1 MKATSNNEKTARQSK
16 KFQKI
21 VNKVASSGY
30 DPFLFA
36 MGSCVISLKES
47 DAAALLDM
55 CMKKRLAYRSL
66 SVFTDTDGERR
77 AIMLCTLGTYRR
89 ILKSLIAS
97 ELNIEIKL
105 ERGVGIPFLF
115 KRYKYR
121 VGAFAGFFIMC
132 AIIYA
137 SLCVVWDIRIV
148 GNDSVSE
155 IEVIR
160 ELEDAGL
167 SVGKKIGML
176 DVDEIE
182 NRMLISS
189 DSISWVS
196 INIIGTVA
204 NVEVREKQKAPDKIE
219 AKPSNL
225 IATQNGE
232 IISLEVYTGKPV
244 VKIGDIVSKGD
255 ILVSGIYDSPNFGFR
270 LRPSIGKIFART
282 EHSIEIE
289 IPYEYPSKVYTGVEI
304 RENKLIFFS
313 NIIKLSKNSGNLPT
327 NCDTI
332 KESNIFSL
340 VSERDMPIVFESVRH
355 LEYKY
360 EPATRTCDEAIELAY
375 RELESSLYRY
385 TKDAALV
392 SKSIRTEIGEDSI
405 KLTCDIQII
414 EDIAQNVEFEYDIL
428 GD

>member
-1 MKATSNNEKTARQSK
+1 MKAADQKKAEKRADKSAKPISR
-16 KFQKI
+16 
-21 VNKVASSGY
+21 VAAHGY
-30 DPFLFA
+30 NPFLFTV
-36 MGSCVISLKES
+36 GTCVISFKET

-55 CMKKRLAYRSL
+55 CMKKRRTYRSL
-66 SVFTDTDGERR
+66 SAFTSIDGERR
-77 AIMLCTLGTYRR
+77 AIMFCTLGTYKR
-89 ILKSLIAS
+89 ILKDLTDS
-97 ELNIEIKL
+97 EINIEIKL
-105 ERGVGIPFLF
+105 ERGIGLPFLF

-132 AIIYA
+132 AIIYS

-148 GNDSVSE
+148 GNDNVSE
-155 IEVIR
+155 LEVIR
-160 ELEDAGL
+160 ELEGAGL
-167 SVGKKIGML
+167 SVGKRIDML

-182 NRMLISS
+182 NRMLIKS
-189 DSISWVS
+189 DNISWVS

-204 NVEVREKQKAPDKIE
+204 NVEVREKQKVPDKIE

-232 IISLEVYTGKPV
+232 IVSLEVYTGKPV

-270 LRPSIGKIFART
+270 LRPSRGKIFAKTSHR
-282 EHSIEIE
+282 IEIE
-289 IPYEYPSKVYTGVEI
+289 IPYEYQEKVYTGSEI

-313 NIIKLSKNSGNLPT
+313 NSIKLSKNSGNLPP

-332 KESNIFSL
+332 RESNIFSL
-340 VSERDMPIVFESVRH
+340 VSEKDMPIVFESVRH

-360 EPATRTCDEAIELAY
+360 ENSTRTCDEATELAY
-375 RELESSLYRY
+375 RELESSLYKY

-392 SKSIRTEIGEDSI
+392 SKSIKTEIGEDSVR
-405 KLTCDIQII
+405 LTCDIQII
-414 EDIAQNVEFEYDIL
+414 ENIAENIEFEYNIL
-428 GD
+428 GN

>member
-1 MKATSNNEKTARQSK
+1 MKTASK
-16 KFQKI
+16 EKAEQRAEKPQKI
-21 VNKVASSGY
+21 VRAVASSGY
-30 DPFLFA
+30 NPFLFTVGA
-36 MGSCVISLKES
+36 CVISFKET

-55 CMKKRLAYRSL
+55 CMKKGYSYRSL
-66 SVFTDTDGERR
+66 SVLTDVNGERR
-77 AIMLCTLGTYRR
+77 AIMFCTLMTYKR
-89 ILKSLIAS
+89 ILKDLADS
-97 ELNIEIKL
+97 EINIKIKL
-105 ERGVGIPFLF
+105 ERGIGLPFLF

-137 SLCVVWDIRIV
+137 SLCVIWDIRIV
-148 GNDSVSE
+148 GNNSISE
-155 IEVIR
+155 LEVIR
-160 ELEDAGL
+160 ELEEAGL

-182 NRMLISS
+182 NKMLINSE
-189 DSISWVS
+189 SISWVS

-204 NVEVREKQKAPDKIE
+204 NVEVREKQAVPDRTE

-232 IISLEVYTGKPV
+232 IVSLEVYTGKPV

-270 LRPSIGKIFART
+270 LRPSRGKIFAKTDHR
-282 EHSIEIE
+282 IEIE
-289 IPYEYPSKVYTGVEI
+289 ISYRYQAKVYTGVEI

-313 NIIKLSKNSGNLPT
+313 NVIKLSKNSGNLPPD
-327 NCDTI
+327 CDTI

-360 EPATRTCDEAIELAY
+360 ETATRTCDEATELAY
-375 RELESSLYRY
+375 RELESSLYKY

-392 SKSIRTEIGEDSI
+392 SKSIKTEIGEDSV

-414 EDIAQNVEFEYDIL
+414 EDIAQNIEFEYDIL
-428 GD
+428 GN